1 MLHGRRRWLAAGA
14 AAGLLA
20 IGASAGIAATGAA
33 DDGFLADVAK
43 RLGISEDKLTDAIQD
58 AAIARIDQAV
68 KDGDLTEAE
77 GERLKERVR
86 SGDGL
91 GLLPA
96 LGPLGKGFGFGFGP
110 GHGRLPEL
118 KRIGGDFLQTA
129 ADYLGMTTAELR
141 DAMRDGDSLADVAKQ
156 KNKSVDGLKTAIK
169 NAQKDDLDQAVKD
182 GKLTQAQADR
192 IQDELSEHVDEL
204 VEGGRGLKIPRLGFG
219 LGFGLRAG
227 VDLIDTAADYLGLS
241 RAQLR
246 DELSDGDSLADVA
259 KQKGKSVDGLE
270 TALKKSLR
278 TQLDKAVAHDNLSK
292 EQADTLD
299 ETLSEHVDDVV
310 NQGFGRFGFHERF
323 RGPAGGMDFQFGPGP
338 GAALPPIPGLDSAID
353 PPVVEDAE
361 LSSPI

>member
-33 DDGFLADVAK
+33 DDSFLADVAK
-43 RLGISEDKLTDAIQD
+43 RLGISEDKLTDAIRD
-58 AAIARIDQAV
+58 ATIARIDQAV
-68 KDGDLTEAE
+68 KDGDLTEE
-77 GERLKERVR
+77 QGERLKEAAR
-86 SGDGL
+86 SGNL
-91 GLLPA
+91 RGLLPA
-96 LGPLGKGFGFGFGP
+96 LGPLGKGFGFGFERG
-110 GHGRLPEL
+110 GLPSI
-118 KRIGGDFLQTA
+118 KRIGGDFLETA

-141 DAMRDGDSLADVAKQ
+141 EAMRDGDSLADVARQ

-169 NAQKDDLDQAVKD
+169 NAQKADLDQAVKD
-182 GKLTQAQADR
+182 GKLTRAQADR
-192 IQDELSEHVDEL
+192 IQEELSEHVDEL
-204 VEGGRGLKIPRLGFG
+204 VEGGRGLGLPRFGFG

-227 VDLIDTAADYLGLS
+227 VDLIDTAADYLGLT

-278 TQLDKAVAHDNLSK
+278 TQLDKAVANDNLSK
-292 EQADTLD
+292 EQADKLYD
-299 ETLSEHVDDVV
+299 TLSEHVDDVV
-310 NQGFGRFGFHERF
+310 DQGFGRFGFHERF
-323 RGPAGGMDFQFGPGP
+323 RGARGGMDFGFGP
-338 GAALPPIPGLDSAID
+338 GAALPPIPGLDSAIE
-353 PPVVEDAE
+353 PSVMEDEE